1 MALRRPVPGICPAL
15 SDDGVNVY
23 RVRHGLS
30 QRERR
35 SAAADED
42 GHYRCKTGSGTVC
55 PGLYQKTAG
64 LPDSHPDNP
73 GVATWIFFDELGI
86 TYTAVVEPPPE
97 ESGPSA
103 HPAGD
108 SSDPSGDGSK
118 PEEPSRPGS
127 APSSDIGGVD
137 TGRPVS
143 RALLLAAA
151 FSLAGFP
158 VCSWPGKTPKGDTGR
173 VKRGKFPKPPGKL

>member
-1 MALRRPVPGICPAL
+1 MSVRLGGKESIMDGVTGRLNDEGPSFLNGSWSGIEGTDLVVTVDLKEQKGIDAL
-15 SDDGVNVY
+15 SMGLPWTNGSPASGSRNMSGSFGRRRHVY

-64 LPDSHPDNP
+64 LPTSHPDNP

-86 TYTAVVEPPPE
+86 TYTAVVEPPP
-97 ESGPSA
+97 
-103 HPAGD
+103 
-108 SSDPSGDGSK
+108 
-118 PEEPSRPGS
+118 
-127 APSSDIGGVD
+127 
-137 TGRPVS
+137 
-143 RALLLAAA
+143 
-151 FSLAGFP
+151 
-158 VCSWPGKTPKGDTGR
+158 
-173 VKRGKFPKPPGKL
+173 